1 MAAVAVELECS
12 VSSGFVMDP
21 NEHLRIGWV
30 TKLDGFGLPTGGL
43 KADMQVSDPLA
54 AGNGKPMVVP
64 VVGVL
69 EKFSW
74 AGGAADPLHLDFY
87 VSQQNAAQI
96 KALQQTTLKNTAV
109 KVLDLLVIDYDQEA
123 KAWFTEL
130 IPGQPLSGTVTGKG
144 NPQLDVDLT
153 PVPVKDGIDV
163 YVYKVTIAVSPQAVA
178 QTRATI
184 RSRRNPWRS
193 SSQASTRTPVETTA
207 RRSSSRTK
215 PVT

>member
-1 MAAVAVELECS
+1 MAAVAVGLECS

-21 NEHLRIGWV
+21 NEHQRIGWV
-30 TKLDGFGLPTGGL
+30 TKLDGFGLPAGGL
-43 KADMQVSDPLA
+43 KADLQVSDPLT
-54 AGNGKPMVVP
+54 AGNGKPTVVP

-74 AGGAADPLHLDFY
+74 AGGTADPLHLDFY

-96 KALQQTTLKNTAV
+96 KALQQTVLKDTAV
-109 KVLDLLVIDYDQEA
+109 KVLDLLVVDYDQEA

-130 IPGQPLSGTVTGKG
+130 IPGQPLSGSIAGQG

-163 YVYKVTIAVSPQAVA
+163 YVYKVTIAVSPQAHQVY
-178 QTRATI
+178 TLKL
-184 RSRRNPWRS
+184 S
-193 SSQASTRTPVETTA
+193 SSSTKTA
-207 RRSSSRTK
+207 VKSWGVVSGA
-215 PVT
+215 

>member
-1 MAAVAVELECS
+1 MAAVPVELECS

-21 NEHLRIGWV
+21 NEHQRIGWL

-43 KADMQVSDPLA
+43 QADLQVSDPLA

-64 VVGVL
+64 VAGVL
-69 EKFSW
+69 EKLSW

-96 KALQQTTLKNTAV
+96 KALQQTALKNTAV
-109 KVLDLLVIDYDQEA
+109 KVLDLLVVDYDQGA

-130 IPGQPLSGTVTGKG
+130 IPGQPLSGTIAGQG
-144 NPQLDVDLT
+144 NPQLNVDLT

-163 YVYKVTIAVSPQAVA
+163 NVYKVSIAVSPQAHQVY
-178 QTRATI
+178 TLKL
-184 RSRRNPWRS
+184 S
-193 SSQASTRTPVETTA
+193 SSSTRTVVKSWGVA
-207 RRSSSRTK
+207 SGA
-215 PVT
+215 